1 MVAVAL
7 GEAWLACWATL
18 GAAARP
24 RPRTGGAPPW
34 PATLAALVVDLTY
47 VLGAAGGYHLALL
60 DSDGTA
66 VARRRHATPVVSVGI
81 VVTCGRLTAL
91 ADGEAA
97 WESARVPSARVLGVR
112 CVK

>member
-24 RPRTGGAPPW
+24 RPSKGAPAW

-47 VLGAAGGYHLALL
+47 VLGAAGGCHLGLL
-60 DSDGTA
+60 DSGGIA
-66 VARRRHATPVVSVGI
+66 VARRRHATLAVSVGI
-81 VVTCGRLTAL
+81 AVTRGRHTVL

-97 WESARVPSARVLGVR
+97 WESARVPSVRVLGVK
-112 CVK
+112 CVE